1 MWNVREMAQSLFYQL
16 ALLQFG
22 GLVSAQLKERVNLTT
37 VMAYALQ
44 LEEEQS
50 DDDSDSNSIGETNLE
65 LAQQAAT
72 CLLDHSEML
81 AEYFSIILEREGEVV
96 WLTSLPVL
104 LEGHEPSPGGLSVF
118 LLRLATEVEWTQERS
133 CFEGICRELGSY
145 YAVSEKNIQ
154 HTMFPAI
161 SFLLTP
167 TPRVEAFM
175 RKITVLSELYKA
187 FER

>member
-1 MWNVREMAQSLFYQL
+1 MTA
-16 ALLQFG
+16 
-22 GLVSAQLKERVNLTT
+22 
-37 VMAYALQ
+37 
-44 LEEEQS
+44 
-50 DDDSDSNSIGETNLE
+50 
-65 LAQQAAT
+65 
-72 CLLDHSEML
+72 
-81 AEYFSIILEREGEVV
+81 
-96 WLTSLPVL
+96 LPVL

-154 HTMFPAI
+154 HTLFPAI

-167 TPRVEAFM
+167 TPRVEASIH
-175 RKITVLSELYKA
+175 KTTVLSDLYKA